1 MEEKPIKYIK
11 EQLENC
17 TYEELQTLKEEY
29 KSDSRKGVQNLI
41 SKTERA
47 FEKLNK
53 MKEEHNKRKKY
64 ELELLSHGY
73 EYIAG
78 IDEVGRGP
86 LAGPVYAAAVILN
99 PYKDIYG
106 VRDSKKLS
114 KEKREE
120 LSKKIC
126 EDCLCYC
133 IASASV
139 EEIDTL
145 NILNATKLAMKRAI
159 QGLKIKPQYILIDAL
174 RLEDVDIPQTG
185 IIKGDDTSIS
195 IGAASIIAKVKR
207 DEYMD
212 ILSTKYPQ
220 YHFESN
226 KGYGT
231 KEHTDAIK
239 EYGPCEHHRRT
250 FIKNFI

>member
-1 MEEKPIKYIK
+1 MEEKSIKYIK
-11 EQLENC
+11 EKFENC
-17 TYEELQTLKEEY
+17 TYDELQALKIEY
-29 KSDSRKGVQNLI
+29 SLDTRKGVQNLI
-41 SKTERA
+41 LKTERA

-53 MKEEHNKRKKY
+53 IKEEYNKRKKF
-64 ELELLSHGY
+64 ELALISSGRSF
-73 EYIAG
+73 IAG

-99 PYKDIYG
+99 PDKDIYG

-120 LSKKIC
+120 LSQKIC

-159 QGLKIKPQYILIDAL
+159 EGLEIKPQHILIDAL
-174 RLEDVDIPQTG
+174 RLNIDIPQTP
-185 IIKGDDTSIS
+185 IIKGDDTSVS

-212 ILSTKYPQ
+212 MLSVKYPQ
-220 YHFESN
+220 YHFDSN

-231 KEHTDAIK
+231 QEHIEALQK
-239 EYGPCEHHRRT
+239 YGPSEHHRRT